1 MLRQQG
7 ISGKKKAAVL
17 LISLGPEVSAEIFK
31 HLTDEEIEQ
40 LTLEIANA
48 RKITNE
54 ERDAIL
60 QEFQELCMAQEIITQ
75 GGIQYAKE
83 VLERALGNQKAL
95 DIISRLTAT
104 LQVKPFDFVRKADP
118 QQLLNYL
125 ANEHP
130 QTIALVLSFLQPE
143 QGAIV
148 LSGLSPEKQSDI
160 VRRIAQMDRTSPEVI
175 REVEGILEQ
184 KLSSLSNQDY
194 TRAGGIDVIVDIIN
208 KVDRG
213 TEKTIFEN
221 LEIEDPELAEEIRR
235 KMFVFDDIINLDDR
249 AIQRVIREVNN
260 QELALSL
267 KIAPEQV
274 SNKIFKNMSKRQAE
288 LIKEEMEYMG
298 PVRLRDIEEA
308 QQKIVN
314 LIRKLE
320 DTGEIIIARGGG
332 GDEIIV

>member
-7 ISGKKKAAVL
+7 ISGKKKAAIL

-48 RKITNE
+48 RKISNE

-60 QEFQELCMAQEIITQ
+60 QEFQELCMAQEFITQ

-125 ANEHP
+125 SNEHP

-143 QGAIV
+143 QAAIV

-235 KMFVFDDIINLDDR
+235 KMFVFDDIILLDDR
-249 AIQRVIREVNN
+249 SVQRVLREVSN

-274 SNKIFKNMSKRQAE
+274 SSKIFKNMSKRQAE

>member
-1 MLRQQG
+1 MSKSA

-31 HLTDEEIEQ
+31 HLSDEEIEQ

-48 RKITNE
+48 RKISSE
-54 ERDAIL
+54 ERESIL
-60 QEFQELCMAQEIITQ
+60 SEFQELCMAQEFISQ
-75 GGIQYAKE
+75 GGIEYARD

-95 DIISRLTAT
+95 DIIGRLTAS

-125 ANEHP
+125 SNEHP

-143 QGAIV
+143 QGGVI
-148 LSGLSPEKQSDI
+148 LSGLPPEKQSDI
-160 VRRIAQMDRTSPEVI
+160 VKRIAVMDRTSPEVI

-194 TRAGGIDVIVDIIN
+194 TRSGGIDVIVEIIN

-221 LEIEDPELAEEIRR
+221 LEIDEPELAEEIRR
-235 KMFVFDDIINLDDR
+235 KMFVFEDIINLDNKS
-249 AIQRVIREVNN
+249 IQRVIREVNN
-260 QELALSL
+260 QELSLSL
-267 KIAPEQV
+267 KVASEEV
-274 SNKIFKNMSKRQAE
+274 SSKIFKNMSKRQAE
-288 LIKEEMEYMG
+288 LIKEEMEFMG

-314 LIRKLE
+314 LIRTLE
-320 DTGEIIIARGGG
+320 DKGEIIVARGGG

>member
-1 MLRQQG
+1 MAKHGL
-7 ISGKKKAAVL
+7 SGKKKAAVL

-31 HLTDEEIEQ
+31 HLSDEEIEQ
-40 LTLEIANA
+40 LTLEIANV
-48 RKITNE
+48 RKIPSE
-54 ERDAIL
+54 ERDMIL
-60 QEFQELCMAQEIITQ
+60 QEFQELCMAQDFISQ
-75 GGIQYAKE
+75 GGIDYAKD

-95 DIISRLTAT
+95 DIIGRLTAS

-143 QGAIV
+143 QGGII
-148 LSGLSPEKQSDI
+148 LSGLAPDKQSDI
-160 VRRIAQMDRTSPEVI
+160 VKRVAVMDRTSPEVI

-208 KVDRG
+208 RVDRG

-221 LEIEDPELAEEIRR
+221 LEVDEPELAEEIRR
-235 KMFVFDDIINLDDR
+235 KMFVFEDVINLDNR
-249 AIQRVIREVNN
+249 SIQRVIREVNN
-260 QELALSL
+260 QELAMSL
-267 KIAPEQV
+267 KVASEEV
-274 SNKIFKNMSKRQAE
+274 SNKIFKNMSKRQVE
-288 LIKEEMEYMG
+288 LIKEEMEFMG

>member
-7 ISGKKKAAVL
+7 ISGKKKAAIL
-17 LISLGPEVSAEIFK
+17 LISLGPEVSSEIFK

-48 RKITNE
+48 RKISNE

-60 QEFQELCMAQEIITQ
+60 QEFQELCMAQEFITQ

-125 ANEHP
+125 SNEHP

-235 KMFVFDDIINLDDR
+235 KMFVFDDIILLDDR
-249 AIQRVIREVNN
+249 SVQRVLREVSN

-274 SNKIFKNMSKRQAE
+274 SSKIFKNMSKRQAE

>member
-1 MLRQQG
+1 MSKYG

-48 RKITNE
+48 RKISNE
-54 ERDAIL
+54 ERESIL
-60 QEFQELCMAQEIITQ
+60 SEFQELCMAQEFISQ
-75 GGIQYAKE
+75 GGIEYARD

-95 DIISRLTAT
+95 DIIGRLTAS

-125 ANEHP
+125 SSEHP
-130 QTIALVLSFLQPE
+130 QTIALVLSFLQPD
-143 QGAIV
+143 QGGVI
-148 LSGLSPEKQSDI
+148 LSGLPPEKQSDI
-160 VRRIAQMDRTSPEVI
+160 VKRIAVMDRTSPEVI

-194 TRAGGIDVIVDIIN
+194 TRSGGIDVIVEIIN

-221 LEIEDPELAEEIRR
+221 LEIDEPELAEEIRR
-235 KMFVFDDIINLDDR
+235 KMFVFEDIINLDNKS
-249 AIQRVIREVNN
+249 IQRVIREVNN
-260 QELALSL
+260 QELSLSL
-267 KIAPEQV
+267 KVASEEV
-274 SNKIFKNMSKRQAE
+274 SSKIFKNMSKRQAD
-288 LIKEEMEYMG
+288 LIKEEMEFMG

-314 LIRKLE
+314 LIRTLE
-320 DTGEIIIARGGG
+320 DKGEIIVARGGG

>member
-1 MLRQQG
+1 MSKNS

-17 LISLGPEVSAEIFK
+17 LISLGPEISAEVFK
-31 HLTDEEIEQ
+31 HLSDDEIEQ

-48 RKITNE
+48 RKISND
-54 ERDAIL
+54 EREHIL
-60 QEFQELCMAQEIITQ
+60 EEFQELCVAQEFITQ
-75 GGIQYAKE
+75 GGIDYAKD

-95 DIISRLTAT
+95 DIIGRLTAS

-143 QGAIV
+143 QSGII
-148 LSGLSPEKQSDI
+148 LSGLAPEIQSEI
-160 VRRIAQMDRTSPEVI
+160 VKRIAVMDRTSPEII
-175 REVEGILEQ
+175 REVEGVLEQ

-194 TRAGGIDVIVDIIN
+194 TSAGGIDVIVDIIN
-208 KVDRG
+208 RVDRS

-221 LEIEDPELAEEIRR
+221 LEVDDPELAEDIRR
-235 KMFVFDDIINLDDR
+235 KMFVFEDVISLDDR
-249 AIQRVIREVNN
+249 SIQKVIKEVNN
-260 QELALSL
+260 QELSLSL
-267 KIAPEQV
+267 KVASEEV

-288 LIKEEMEYMG
+288 LIQEEMEFMG

-314 LIRKLE
+314 LIRRLE

>member
-1 MLRQQG
+1 MTKFG

-31 HLTDEEIEQ
+31 HLSDEEIEQ

-48 RKITNE
+48 RKIPSE
-54 ERDAIL
+54 ERESIL
-60 QEFQELCMAQEIITQ
+60 SEFQELCMAQEFISQ
-75 GGIQYAKE
+75 GGIDYARD
-83 VLERALGNQKAL
+83 VLERAVGNQKAL
-95 DIISRLTAT
+95 DIIGRLTAS

-125 ANEHP
+125 SSEHP
-130 QTIALVLSFLQPE
+130 QTIALVLSFLQPD
-143 QGAIV
+143 QGGII
-148 LSGLSPEKQSDI
+148 LSGLPPEKQSDI
-160 VRRIAQMDRTSPEVI
+160 VKRIAVMDRTSPEVI

-194 TRAGGIDVIVDIIN
+194 TRSGGIDVIVEIIN

-221 LEIEDPELAEEIRR
+221 LEIDEPELAEEIRR
-235 KMFVFDDIINLDDR
+235 KMFVFEDIINLDNKS
-249 AIQRVIREVNN
+249 IQRVIREVNN
-260 QELALSL
+260 QELSLSL
-267 KIAPEQV
+267 KVASEEV
-274 SNKIFKNMSKRQAE
+274 SSKIFKNMSKRQAE
-288 LIKEEMEYMG
+288 LIKEEMEFMG
-298 PVRLRDIEEA
+298 PVRLRDIEES

-314 LIRKLE
+314 LIRTLE
-320 DTGEIIIARGGG
+320 DKGEIIVARGGG

>member
-1 MLRQQG
+1 MSKNSV
-7 ISGKKKAAVL
+7 SGKKKAAVL
-17 LISLGPEVSAEIFK
+17 LISLGPEVSAEVFK
-31 HLTDEEIEQ
+31 HLSDEEIEQ

-48 RKITNE
+48 RKISVE
-54 ERDAIL
+54 EKEVIIE
-60 QEFQELCMAQEIITQ
+60 EFQELCVAQDFISQ
-75 GGIQYAKE
+75 GGIEYAKD

-95 DIISRLTAT
+95 DIIGRLTAS

-143 QGAIV
+143 QSGII
-148 LSGLSPEKQSDI
+148 LSGLPPEIQSEI
-160 VRRIAQMDRTSPEVI
+160 VKRIAVMDRTSPEVI
-175 REVEGILEQ
+175 REVEGVLEQ
-184 KLSSLSNQDY
+184 KLSSLTNQDY
-194 TRAGGIDVIVDIIN
+194 TSAGGIDVIVDIIN
-208 KVDRG
+208 RVDRG

-221 LEIEDPELAEEIRR
+221 LEIDDPELAEDIRR
-235 KMFVFDDIINLDDR
+235 KMFVFDDIISLDDR
-249 AIQRVIREVNN
+249 SIQRVIKEVNN
-260 QELALSL
+260 QELSLSL
-267 KIAPEQV
+267 KV
-274 SNKIFKNMSKRQAE
+274 SSEEVSGKIFKNMSKRQAE
-288 LIKEEMEYMG
+288 MIQEEMEFMG